1 MEKIS
6 ITSIDRWIRKVS
18 ELANPDRVY
27 VCDGSEKEYKS
38 ILDQMVKEE
47 EIIRLNEERYPDC
60 YLYRSNPMDVART
73 EKSTYI
79 CSEDPEDVG
88 PLNNYMSVD
97 QADEI
102 CRRLIKGSMKGKTM
116 YVVPYVMGPLSSSF
130 SEIGVE
136 ITDSPYVVAN
146 MKIMTRMGTSKI
158 ESYSDREDWIKG
170 IHVSGNLDPKNR
182 YILHFPWKRTDLD
195 AHIVSINSAYG
206 GNALL
211 LWWFIC

>member
-136 ITDSPYVVAN
+136 
-146 MKIMTRMGTSKI
+146 
-158 ESYSDREDWIKG
+158 
-170 IHVSGNLDPKNR
+170 
-182 YILHFPWKRTDLD
+182 
-195 AHIVSINSAYG
+195 
-206 GNALL
+206 
-211 LWWFIC
+211 